1 MNHPYKCYFEIA
13 GQSEAWQEAVEAV
26 LAQATNVKSFFEE
39 IKPRE
44 IIFTG
49 CTSPYYAGKSAAL
62 FWQSTLGVCAR
73 AVPSSE
79 LILFPS
85 TYYSFSHKEP
95 ALVVLSRSGLT
106 TETIWAVE
114 EFEKRFPDRTLF
126 IGCAPDS
133 ALEKLARV
141 SILLPKAYEDTVPAT
156 RSLAAMYLATQMV
169 GAMISGQ
176 DEIFNILRNAPS
188 VVERIIRRSESTA
201 QEINDQHVINNI
213 FFLGSGPL
221 YGIALEATL
230 KTLEMTLSNTFNFT
244 FLESR
249 HGPRSLIDDH
259 TLVVGLYSHAG
270 LNYEAQVMSELT
282 QNHHATTVAI
292 TPNPQWETG
301 KVSYHIPID
310 INWPDSILGLS
321 YLPVIHWLAYY
332 RAVANQVNPDTS
344 RNLTPY
350 IEITRM

>member
-1 MNHPYKCYFEIA
+1 MIHPYKCYSEIA

-26 LAQATNVKSFFEE
+26 LAKAPAVKSFFEA
-39 IKPRE
+39 IQPRE

-49 CTSPYYAGKSAAL
+49 CTSPYYAGKSAAI
-62 FWQSTLGVCAR
+62 FWQSALGMRAQ

-85 TYYSFSHKEP
+85 AYYSFNHKEP

-114 EFEKRFPDRTLF
+114 EFEKRFPGRTLF
-126 IGCAPDS
+126 IGCAPGS
-133 ALEKLARV
+133 TLEKLAGV
-141 SILLPKAYEDTVPAT
+141 SIFLPKAYEDTVPAT
-156 RSLAAMYLATQMV
+156 RSLAAMYLATLLV
-169 GAMISGQ
+169 GASISAQ
-176 DEIFNILRNAPS
+176 DEIFNFLQNAPS
-188 VVERIIRRSESTA
+188 VAEKIIRKAESTV
-201 QEINDQHVINNI
+201 QEINDQGDFNNI

-230 KTLEMTLSNTFNFT
+230 KTLEMTLSNTISFP

-249 HGPRSLIDDH
+249 HGPRSLIDDQ
-259 TLVVGLYSHAG
+259 TLVVGLYSQAG
-270 LNYEAQVMSELT
+270 LNYEAQVMTELT

-292 TPNPQWETG
+292 TPNLHWETG
-301 KVSYHIPID
+301 KVSYHIPVDID
-310 INWPDSILGLS
+310 WPDSILGLS

-332 RAVANQVNPDTS
+332 RAVAKQVNPDTS

-350 IEITRM
+350 IEIARM